1 MILKSQ
7 GSKKTLKYCS
17 SYINGASSSLFCNGF
32 MKTHSSSF
40 DIQAQKY
47 MLYTFS
53 SPRLY
58 SLYVKI
64 LNEKHKSFS
73 KEA

>member
-7 GSKKTLKYCS
+7 GSKKPLKYCS
-17 SYINGASSSLFCNGF
+17 SYINSAFSSLFCNGF
-32 MKTHSSSF
+32 MKTHSSSS
-40 DIQAQKY
+40 DIWAQKY

-53 SPRLY
+53 SPCLY
-58 SLYVKI
+58 FLHIKI

-73 KEA
+73 TEA